1 MSFVTIGYLKM
12 LDLNLKNMFVMDAM
26 ISDVFGISKNE
37 VLEKLNNSVAYDRG
51 VL

>member
-1 MSFVTIGYLKM
+1 
-12 LDLNLKNMFVMDAM
+12 MFVMDAT